1 MMKLKRIDHIG
12 INVED
17 LEAAR
22 DFFVALGMV
31 VMGEGEVSGE
41 WVDRIIGLRGA
52 HSSLVMLKT
61 PDGTTNVE
69 LVKFH
74 TPQPRAEV
82 KECLRDAA
90 ANAPGL
96 RHLTFA
102 VEGLEEL
109 VAKLEKMGGRL
120 MGEIVNYEDVYRLCY
135 LRGPEGIIL
144 ELAEELE

>member
-1 MMKLKRIDHIG
+1 MKLRRIDHIG
-12 INVED
+12 INVDD

-22 DFFVALGMV
+22 DFFVALGME
-31 VMGEGEVSGE
+31 VMGDGEVSGG
-41 WVDRIIGLRGA
+41 WVDRIIGLEGA

-74 TPQPRAEV
+74 APQPAAEV
-82 KECLRDAA
+82 KEVLREAQ
-90 ANAPGL
+90 ANVPGL

-109 VAKLEKMGGRL
+109 VAKLEEKGGRL
-120 MGEIVNYEDVYRLCY
+120 MGEIVNYEDVYKLCY

-144 ELAEELE
+144 ELAEELG

>member
-1 MMKLKRIDHIG
+1 LKRIDHIG

-31 VMGEGEVSGE
+31 VMGEGEVSGA
-41 WVDRIIGLRGA
+41 WVDRIIGLQGA

-74 TPQPRAEV
+74 APQPSAEV
-82 KECLRDAA
+82 KSGLRDAE

-109 VAKLEKMGGRL
+109 VAKLEGMGGRL
-120 MGEIVNYEDVYRLCY
+120 IGEIVDYEDVYRLCY
-135 LRGPEGIIL
+135 MRGPEGIIL
-144 ELAEELE
+144 ELAEELGG